1 MDHRCAAS
9 RHRADRLGGEA
20 PAHFLLRAT
29 CCSAC
34 CWAVRLRPDSFRY
47 HPSRACGGAGI
58 VTEIALLVSLFA
70 VGLRLRA
77 HPRDRIW
84 RLPLRLAT
92 LGMLLTIAML
102 AVIGIWA
109 MGLPPGVALLLAAI
123 LAPTDPVLASD
134 VQVDDTQDRDRT
146 RFSLSGEG
154 GLNDGSAFPFVMLAL
169 SLPGAAWLRWVVAR
183 PAVGHAG
190 GTGGGL
196 GAGLAVQPRGAG
208 AAQALGGALGM
219 ESFFTIGLIGLAY
232 GAALAVHGYG
242 FLAVF
247 AAGIAMRHVEH
258 EENQD
263 VAPDEVLGAM
273 TPAEHERAAVRQ
285 DKAAAYPAHTVS
297 EFSLDLRRL
306 AELSVM
312 VVVGALLSTR
322 LLRGEYLTLGL
333 ALILAVRP
341 LAVAIS
347 TIGVA
352 LQPAQRAAHCLVRR
366 ARHRLGLLP
375 RLCPGARRRSPL
387 RGLLARRHAVRGG
400 AVGGPAW
407 FIGDA
412 ADGHVPA
419 LARCRQGLKPPASRP
434 PLRELRGPRR
444 THARDGPHAL
454 Q

>member
-1 MDHRCAAS
+1 MFGTWAWIIGALLVAIGLIGS
-9 RHRADRLGGEA
+9 VVKRLPISFSALYLLFGMLLG
-20 PAHFLLRAT
+20 PFGFGLIHFDITRREHV
-29 CCSAC
+29 
-34 CWAVRLRPDSFRY
+34 AVLE
-47 HPSRACGGAGI
+47 I

-169 SLPGAAWLRWVVAR
+169 SLPGAAWQRWVWLDLLWA
-183 PAVGHAG
+183 
-190 GTGGGL
+190 TL
-196 GAGLAVQPRGAG
+196 AGLAVGWGLGWLCSRVVLALRKR
-208 AAQALGGALGM
+208 LGGALGM

-273 TPAEHERAAVRQ
+273 TPAEHERAAVHQ
-285 DKAAAYPAHTVS
+285 DKAAAYLAHTVS
-297 EFSLDLRRL
+297 EFSLDLERL

-322 LLRGEYLTLGL
+322 LLRGEYLALGL

-352 LQPAQRAAHCLVRR
+352 LQPAQRRLIAWFGVRGIGSVYYLAFALAHGADPRYAA
-366 ARHRLGLLP
+366 
-375 RLCPGARRRSPL
+375 
-387 RGLLARRHAVRGG
+387 LLADATLCVVVLSVALHGSSATPLMAMYRRWRG
-400 AVGGPAW
+400 
-407 FIGDA
+407 A
-412 ADGHVPA
+412 AKA
-419 LARCRQGLKPPASRP
+419 
-434 PLRELRGPRR
+434 
-444 THARDGPHAL
+444 
-454 Q
+454 